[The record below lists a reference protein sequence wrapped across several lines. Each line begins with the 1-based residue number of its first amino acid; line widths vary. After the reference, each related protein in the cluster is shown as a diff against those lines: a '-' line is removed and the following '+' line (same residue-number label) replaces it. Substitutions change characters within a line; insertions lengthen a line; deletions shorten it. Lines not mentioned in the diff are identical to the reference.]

1 MKTTEMLKRI
11 QTLLNTRVELEDK
24 KLDNGTVISA
34 DEFAEGQPVFI
45 VTEDER
51 IPMPIGEYMMEDGS
65 MLVVEEEGVIAAI
78 KAADEAE
85 EEEVVEEEEAK
96 VEEEMSNDVKEP
108 KKVVEST
115 VVETHFS
122 EEQKSELVETIL
134 SSVNPLIE
142 ELQNKVNELEAKLS
156 VEEVEEVQEEVQE
169 EVEEKLSAD
178 VKEEQLS
185 KTFKHSPEVKGEQAR
200 PRFNNGRVANT
211 TLQRVFQ
218 RISNK

>member
-11 QTLLNTRVELEDK
+11 QTLLNTRVELEDR

-51 IPMPIGEYMMEDGS
+51 IPMPVGEYVMEDGS
-65 MLVVEEEGVIAAI
+65 MLVVEEEGVIGSIQA
-78 KAADEAE
+78 AE
-85 EEEVVEEEEAK
+85 EEVEEVEQEV
-96 VEEEMSNDVKEP
+96 VEEEMSNEVKEP

-134 SSVNPLIE
+134 SSVSPLIE
-142 ELQNKVNELEAKLS
+142 ELQNKVNELETKLS
-156 VEEVEEVQEEVQE
+156 QEVEEEVQ
-169 EVEEKLSAD
+169 VEEKLSAD
-178 VKEEQLS
+178 VKEEKLS

>member
-11 QTLLNTRVELEDK
+11 QTLLNTRVELEDR

-51 IPMPIGEYMMEDGS
+51 IPMPVGEYTMEDGS
-65 MLVVEEEGVIAAI
+65 MLVVEEEGVIGSIQA
-78 KAADEAE
+78 AE
-85 EEEVVEEEEAK
+85 EEVEEVEQEV
-96 VEEEMSNDVKEP
+96 VEEEMSNEVKEP

-134 SSVNPLIE
+134 SSVSPLIE
-142 ELQNKVNELEAKLS
+142 ELQNKVNELETKLS
-156 VEEVEEVQEEVQE
+156 QEVEEEVQ
-169 EVEEKLSAD
+169 VEEKLSAD
-178 VKEEQLS
+178 VKEEKLS

>member
-11 QTLLNTRVELEDK
+11 QTLLNTRVELEDR

-51 IPMPIGEYMMEDGS
+51 IAMPVGEYNMEDGS
-65 MLVVEEEGVIAAI
+65 ILVVEEEGMIAAI

-85 EEEVVEEEEAK
+85 EEVVEEQVEE
-96 VEEEMSNDVKEP
+96 VIEEEMSEVKEP
-108 KKVVEST
+108 KKVVESNI
-115 VVETHFS
+115 VETHFS
-122 EEQKSELVETIL
+122 DEQKNELVEAIL

-156 VEEVEEVQEEVQE
+156 QEEVKE
-169 EVEEKLSAD
+169 EVIEEN
-178 VKEEQLS
+178 LS
-185 KTFKHSPEVKGEQAR
+185 KAFKHTPEVKSEKKQIKFSQNR
-200 PRFNNGRVANT
+200 TMTTFDRVLAK
-211 TLQRVFQ
+211 
-218 RISNK
+218 ISNK

>member
-1 MKTTEMLKRI
+1 M
-11 QTLLNTRVELEDK
+11 
-24 KLDNGTVISA
+24 
-34 DEFAEGQPVFI
+34 
-45 VTEDER
+45 
-51 IPMPIGEYMMEDGS
+51 
-65 MLVVEEEGVIAAI
+65 
-78 KAADEAE
+78 
-85 EEEVVEEEEAK
+85 
-96 VEEEMSNDVKEP
+96 
-108 KKVVEST
+108 
-115 VVETHFS
+115 
-122 EEQKSELVETIL
+122 
-134 SSVNPLIE
+134 IE

-156 VEEVEEVQEEVQE
+156 VEEVEEVQE

>member
-1 MKTTEMLKRI
+1 M
-11 QTLLNTRVELEDK
+11 LLNTRVELEDR

-51 IPMPIGEYMMEDGS
+51 IPMPVGEYNMEDGS
-65 MLVVEEEGVIAAI
+65 MLVVEEEGVIGAI

-85 EEEVVEEEEAK
+85 EEEVEEEVTEE
-96 VEEEMSNDVKEP
+96 VEEEMSEVKEP

-122 EEQKSELVETIL
+122 DEQKSELVEAIL

-142 ELQNKVNELEAKLS
+142 ELQNKVSELEAKLS
-156 VEEVEEVQEEVQE
+156 VEVQGVVEEPKQE
-169 EVEEKLSAD
+169 
-178 VKEEQLS
+178 LS
-185 KTFKHSPEVKGEQAR
+185 KAFKHTPEVKSEKKQILFSQNR
-200 PRFNNGRVANT
+200 TLTTFDRV
-211 TLQRVFQ
+211 LSK
-218 RISNK
+218 ISNK

>member
-11 QTLLNTRVELEDK
+11 QTLLNTRVELEDR

-51 IPMPIGEYMMEDGS
+51 IAMPVGEYQMEDGS
-65 MLVVEEEGVIAAI
+65 VLVVEEDGMIAAI
-78 KAADEAE
+78 KSGEAE
-85 EEEVVEEEEAK
+85 EVVEEEVVEEE
-96 VEEEMSNDVKEP
+96 MSGTAAP
-108 KKVVEST
+108 KKVVESN

-122 EEQKSELVETIL
+122 DEQKNEMVEAIL
-134 SSVNPLIE
+134 SSVTPLIE

-156 VEEVEEVQEEVQE
+156 SEEEV
-169 EVEEKLSAD
+169 VEQK
-178 VKEEQLS
+178 LS
-185 KTFKHSPEVKGEQAR
+185 KTFKHTPEVKGEQKKTKL
-200 PRFNNGRVANT
+200 NNATVGNT

-218 RISNK
+218 RMAK

>member
-1 MKTTEMLKRI
+1 MKPTEMLKRI
-11 QTLLNTRVELEDK
+11 QTLLNTRVELEDR
-24 KLDNGTVISA
+24 KLDNGTVIFA

-51 IPMPIGEYMMEDGS
+51 IPMPIGEYNMEDGS
-65 MLVVEEEGVIAAI
+65 MLVVEEEGVIASISA
-78 KAADEAE
+78 EA
-85 EEEVVEEEEAK
+85 EEEVVEEEATEEV
-96 VEEEMSNDVKEP
+96 VEEEMSEVKEP
-108 KKVVEST
+108 MKVVEGT

-142 ELQNKVNELEAKLS
+142 ELQNKVSELETKLS
-156 VEEVEEVQEEVQE
+156 QEVEVVEEN
-169 EVEEKLSAD
+169 LSAD
-178 VKEEQLS
+178 VKEEKPS
-185 KTFKHSPEVKGEQAR
+185 KTFKHSPEVKGEKVT
-200 PRFNNGRVANT
+200 PRFNSGRVANT

>member
-11 QTLLNTRVELEDK
+11 QTLLNTRVELEDR

-51 IPMPIGEYMMEDGS
+51 IPMPVGEYMMEDGS
-65 MLVVEEEGVIAAI
+65 MLVVEEEGVIASINAQ
-78 KAADEAE
+78 E
-85 EEEVVEEEEAK
+85 EEVEEVAEEVVEEE
-96 VEEEMSNDVKEP
+96 MSEVKEP

-134 SSVNPLIE
+134 SSVSPLIE
-142 ELQNKVNELEAKLS
+142 ELQNKVSELETKLS
-156 VEEVEEVQEEVQE
+156 QEV
-169 EVEEKLSAD
+169 VEEKLSAQ
-178 VKEEQLS
+178 VKEEKLS
-185 KTFKHSPEVKGEQAR
+185 KTFKHSPEVKGEKVT
-200 PRFNNGRVANT
+200 PRFNSGRVANT

>member
-11 QTLLNTRVELEDK
+11 QTLLNTRVELEDR

-51 IPMPIGEYMMEDGS
+51 IAMPVGEYQMEDGS
-65 MLVVEEEGVIAAI
+65 VLVVEEEGMIAAI
-78 KAADEAE
+78 KSGEEEAPE
-85 EEEVVEEEEAK
+85 VVEEEVVEEE
-96 VEEEMSNDVKEP
+96 MSGTAAP
-108 KKVVEST
+108 KKVVESN

-122 EEQKSELVETIL
+122 DEQKNELVEAIL
-134 SSVNPLIE
+134 SSVTPLIE

-156 VEEVEEVQEEVQE
+156 SEEEV
-169 EVEEKLSAD
+169 VEQK
-178 VKEEQLS
+178 LS
-185 KTFKHSPEVKGEQAR
+185 KTFKHTPEVKGEQKKTR
-200 PRFNNGRVANT
+200 LNNANVGNT

-218 RISNK
+218 RMAK

>member
-11 QTLLNTRVELEDK
+11 QTLLNTRVELEDR

-51 IPMPIGEYMMEDGS
+51 IAMPVGEYQMEDGS
-65 MLVVEEEGVIAAI
+65 VLVVEEDGMIAAI
-78 KAADEAE
+78 KSGEAE
-85 EEEVVEEEEAK
+85 EVVEEEVVEEEMSEAAA
-96 VEEEMSNDVKEP
+96 P
-108 KKVVEST
+108 KKVVESN

-122 EEQKSELVETIL
+122 DEQKNELVEAIL
-134 SSVNPLIE
+134 SSVTPLIE

-156 VEEVEEVQEEVQE
+156 SEEEV
-169 EVEEKLSAD
+169 VEQK
-178 VKEEQLS
+178 LS
-185 KTFKHSPEVKGEQAR
+185 KTFKHTPEVKGEQKKTKL
-200 PRFNNGRVANT
+200 NNANVGNT

-218 RISNK
+218 RMAK

>member
-11 QTLLNTRVELEDK
+11 QTLLNTRVELEDR

-51 IPMPIGEYMMEDGS
+51 IAMPVGEYQMEDGS
-65 MLVVEEEGVIAAI
+65 VLVVEEDGMIASI
-78 KAADEAE
+78 SSGEAE
-85 EEEVVEEEEAK
+85 EVVEEEVVEEEMSEAAA
-96 VEEEMSNDVKEP
+96 P
-108 KKVVEST
+108 KKVVESN

-122 EEQKSELVETIL
+122 DEQKNELVEAIL
-134 SSVNPLIE
+134 SSVTPLIV

-156 VEEVEEVQEEVQE
+156 SEEEV
-169 EVEEKLSAD
+169 VEQK
-178 VKEEQLS
+178 LS
-185 KTFKHSPEVKGEQAR
+185 KTFKHTPEVKGEQKKTKL
-200 PRFNNGRVANT
+200 NNANVGNT

-218 RISNK
+218 RMAK

>member
-11 QTLLNTRVELEDK
+11 QTLLNTRVELEDR

-51 IPMPIGEYMMEDGS
+51 IAMPVGEYQMEDGS
-65 MLVVEEEGVIAAI
+65 VLVVEEEGMIAAI
-78 KAADEAE
+78 KSGEAE
-85 EEEVVEEEEAK
+85 EVVEEEVVEEE
-96 VEEEMSNDVKEP
+96 MSGTAAP
-108 KKVVEST
+108 KKVVESN

-122 EEQKSELVETIL
+122 DEQKNELVEAIL
-134 SSVNPLIE
+134 SSVTPLIE

-156 VEEVEEVQEEVQE
+156 SEEEV
-169 EVEEKLSAD
+169 VEQK
-178 VKEEQLS
+178 LS
-185 KTFKHSPEVKGEQAR
+185 KTFKHTPEVKGEQKKTKL
-200 PRFNNGRVANT
+200 NNANVGNT

-218 RISNK
+218 RMAK

>member
-11 QTLLNTRVELEDK
+11 QTLLNTRVELEDR

-85 EEEVVEEEEAK
+85 EEEEVVEEEAK

-122 EEQKSELVETIL
+122 EEQKSELVEAIL

-156 VEEVEEVQEEVQE
+156 QESVEEVAEVEVQAEEEVD
-169 EVEEKLSAD
+169 VEEPKQ
-178 VKEEQLS
+178 ELS
-185 KTFKHSPEVKGEQAR
+185 KAFKHTPEVKSEKKKIQFSQNR
-200 PRFNNGRVANT
+200 TLTTFDRV
-211 TLQRVFQ
+211 LSK
-218 RISNK
+218 ISNK

>member
-85 EEEVVEEEEAK
+85 EEEVVEEEAK

-122 EEQKSELVETIL
+122 EEQKSELVEAIL

-156 VEEVEEVQEEVQE
+156 QESVEQVEEVQE

-178 VKEEQLS
+178 VKEEKLS
-185 KTFKHSPEVKGEQAR
+185 KTFKHSPEVKGEKAT

>member
-1 MKTTEMLKRI
+1 MKTTEMLKQI
-11 QTLLNTRVELEDK
+11 QTLLNTRVELEDR

-34 DEFAEGQPVFI
+34 DQFAEGQPVFI

-65 MLVVEEEGVIAAI
+65 MLMVEEEGVIAAI

-85 EEEVVEEEEAK
+85 EVVEEEAK

-122 EEQKSELVETIL
+122 EEQKSELVEAIL
-134 SSVNPLIE
+134 SSVNPIIE

-156 VEEVEEVQEEVQE
+156 VEEVEEVQEEV
-169 EVEEKLSAD
+169 EEKLSAD
-178 VKEEQLS
+178 VKEEKLS
-185 KTFKHSPEVKGEQAR
+185 KTFKHSPEVKGEKAT

>member
-11 QTLLNTRVELEDK
+11 QTLLNTRVELEDR

-85 EEEVVEEEEAK
+85 EEEVVEEEAK
-96 VEEEMSNDVKEP
+96 VEEEMSNEAKEP

-122 EEQKSELVETIL
+122 EEQKSELVEAIL

-156 VEEVEEVQEEVQE
+156 VEEVQEVQE

-178 VKEEQLS
+178 VKEEKLS
-185 KTFKHSPEVKGEQAR
+185 KTFKHSPEVKGEKVT

-218 RISNK
+218 KISNK

>member
-11 QTLLNTRVELEDK
+11 QTLLNTRVELEDR

-51 IPMPIGEYMMEDGS
+51 IPMPIGEYNMEDGS
-65 MLVVEEEGVIAAI
+65 MLVVEEEGVIAEV
-78 KAADEAE
+78 KAQE
-85 EEEVVEEEEAK
+85 EEVEEVVEDVVEDV
-96 VEEEMSNDVKEP
+96 VEEEMSEVQEP

-122 EEQKSELVETIL
+122 DEQKSELVEAIL

-142 ELQNKVNELEAKLS
+142 ELQNKVSELEAKLS
-156 VEEVEEVQEEVQE
+156 IEVQEEV
-169 EVEEKLSAD
+169 VEEPKQ
-178 VKEEQLS
+178 ELS
-185 KTFKHSPEVKGEQAR
+185 KAFKHTPEVKSEKKQILFSQNR
-200 PRFNNGRVANT
+200 TVTTFDRV
-211 TLQRVFQ
+211 LSK
-218 RISNK
+218 ISNK